1 MTVLFIS
8 SCRSDL
14 SILRYP
20 IKYFQKYSHFKCII
34 YIGGY
39 NFDNKS
45 SGNNKLDKMG
55 FKNIIFS
62 KNSKIKNFDYKD
74 TNVANFI
81 INEVKDIIKKKNIKY
96 IFILGDR
103 FEIASLAINLVNS
116 PVKLFHLHGGE
127 ITKGSNDNT
136 YRYIISKCSHYHF
149 VSTLQSKE
157 RLIKQQFKSNSIY
170 NIGSLA
176 LDSLSKIKKFKDIKI
191 INKKFNINL
200 VKKKYIVVSLHPE
213 TISNIDYNQQI
224 NILFKSIK
232 NIKSNFIFT
241 SPSPD
246 TGREFFIKKIKIECK
261 KNSNYDYIENL
272 GYEFFYDLL
281 MSANLFIGNSSAGI
295 IESIYFNIPFIN
307 IGTRQLGREYSKNII
322 NVKWNTNSIKSQINK
337 FLLTDSHNFKLSD
350 SFYYKK
356 NSVNKLFQKF
366 NKIITK

>member
-14 SILRYP
+14 SILQHP
-20 IKYFQKYSHFKCII
+20 IKFFQKYSHLKSFI

-45 SGNNKLDKMG
+45 SGNNKLNIKG
-55 FKNIIFS
+55 LKNIIFS
-62 KNSKIKNFDYKD
+62 KNSEIKNFDYTD

-81 INEVKDIIKKKNIKY
+81 TNEVKNIIKKKNIKY

-103 FEIASLAINLVNS
+103 FEIASLAINLVNNL
-116 PVKLFHLHGGE
+116 VILFHLHGGE
-127 ITKGSNDNT
+127 ITKGSNDNI
-136 YRYIISKCSHYHF
+136 YRYVISKCSDYHF
-149 VSTLQSKE
+149 VSTIKSKE

-200 VKKKYIVVSLHPE
+200 EFKNYIVVSLHPE
-213 TISNIDYNQQI
+213 TVSNINYIQQI
-224 NILFKSIK
+224 NILFKSIQG
-232 NIKSNFIFT
+232 IKSNFIFT

-246 TGREFFIKKIKIECK
+246 NGREFFIKKIKFECK
-261 KNSNYDYIENL
+261 KNPNYYYIENL

-281 MSANLFIGNSSAGI
+281 MSTNLFIGNSSAGI

-307 IGTRQLGREYSKNII
+307 IGSRQSGREYSKNII
-322 NVKWNTNSIKSQINK
+322 NVNWNINSIKSYIHK
-337 FLLTDSHNFKLSD
+337 CLLSNSHNFKLSD

-356 NSVNKLFQKF
+356 N
-366 NKIITK
+366 